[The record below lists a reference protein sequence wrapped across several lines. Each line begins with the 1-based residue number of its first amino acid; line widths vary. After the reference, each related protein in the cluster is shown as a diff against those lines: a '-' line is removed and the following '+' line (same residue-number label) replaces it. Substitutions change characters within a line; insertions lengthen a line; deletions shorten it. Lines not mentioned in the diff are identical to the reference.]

1 MKSNIIYVKAI
12 YNNNNSNDIDI
23 IRTQKLTSYEE
34 NFSTSKTLFEI
45 LRVELSCRDL
55 QTSY

>member
-1 MKSNIIYVKAI
+1 MKSNIIYIKAI
-12 YNNNNSNDIDI
+12 YNNNSNDIDI